1 MLWIA
6 RGYGSGRAKL
16 VLAEDFLA
24 TYTGGCWNTDIMTTL
39 LALSF
44 ASTKVLRLPWIIFSI
59 HFKNLEVS
67 YRILFSH
74 HEIPKAQWCVSWVQS
89 PEQTGRNQ
97 HFSCHLR
104 NEQHRLSWCPFS
116 FTTGSQTLSIWA
128 MKENLHRFSPS
139 IQLTKPQK
147 NISLSNISA
156 AESKWTIA
164 TSVPFPCNFQQDSF
178 PWKNE
183 AECI

>member
-104 NEQHRLSWCPFS
+104 NEQH
-116 FTTGSQTLSIWA
+116 Q
-128 MKENLHRFSPS
+128 
-139 IQLTKPQK
+139 
-147 NISLSNISA
+147 
-156 AESKWTIA
+156 AELM
-164 TSVPFPCNFQQDSF
+164 PFPSQQDLLKHSAF
-178 PWKNE
+178 EQWRKTCTGFHHLSRLQNHRKIL
-183 AECI
+183 A